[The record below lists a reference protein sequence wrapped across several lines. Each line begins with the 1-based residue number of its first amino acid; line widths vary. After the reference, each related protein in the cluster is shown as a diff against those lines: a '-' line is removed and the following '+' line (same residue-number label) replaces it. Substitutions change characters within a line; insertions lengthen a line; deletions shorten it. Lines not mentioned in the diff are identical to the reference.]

1 MFKQTMRFKI
11 KTKPWRKCK
20 ASAGV
25 TAETQSRQQQPRGG
39 GHSRV
44 PVPEVSAGGGRT
56 VRRAAHLGA
65 QAGAG
70 REWAFPGHAPAA
82 AFLLLQLPENIFK
95 ICSKNLTS
103 FYTPSFFFFEWM
115 TAFLAGD
122 SPKLNFHMRK
132 TLKTVVIFFIFRRL
146 VCS

>member
-103 FYTPSFFFFEWM
+103 FYTPSFFFFLSEWRR
-115 TAFLAGD
+115 FL
-122 SPKLNFHMRK
+122 L
-132 TLKTVVIFFIFRRL
+132 VIHQSWIFTWGRPWRQL
-146 VCS
+146 SFSLFSDV